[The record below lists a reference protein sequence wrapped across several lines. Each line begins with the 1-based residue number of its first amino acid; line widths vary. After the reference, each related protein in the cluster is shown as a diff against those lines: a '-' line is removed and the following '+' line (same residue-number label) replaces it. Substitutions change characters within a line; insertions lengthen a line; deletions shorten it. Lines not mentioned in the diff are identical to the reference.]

1 MKSKN
6 QNEQIPSNEGRAAET
21 NHTQHQWDENS
32 LDAIRE
38 SVGCLESFIL
48 EGINP
53 TRTMEVLSINIKEKN
68 EKISG
73 VLGKQEATAYNHLLV
88 KMELDNI
95 STMAFLMAFLSN
107 VSDEIR
113 LLKSH
118 IEWADQKQNEKGG
131 VPC

>member
-1 MKSKN
+1 M
-6 QNEQIPSNEGRAAET
+6 QIPSKQGRAAET
-21 NHTQHQWDENS
+21 NHTQYQWDESS

-38 SVGCLESFIL
+38 SVECLESFIL

-53 TRTMEVLSINIKEKN
+53 TKIMEFLSINIKEKN
-68 EKISG
+68 EEISG
-73 VLGKQEATAYNHLLV
+73 MLGKKEATAYNHLLV

-95 STMAFLMAFLSN
+95 STMASLMAFLSN

-113 LLKSH
+113 LLKRH

-131 VPC
+131 SSC